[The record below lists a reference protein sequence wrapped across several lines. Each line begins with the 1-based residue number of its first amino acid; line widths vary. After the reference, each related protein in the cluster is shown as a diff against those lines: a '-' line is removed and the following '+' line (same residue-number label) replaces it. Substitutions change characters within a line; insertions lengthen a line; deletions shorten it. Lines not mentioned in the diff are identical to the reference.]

1 MGHSDQM
8 SFKRVGGIFLRHK
21 CPDVYMS
28 ERSKQGLQSKIAWER
43 REWGGGYEV
52 IFQPVQCDV
61 SSKYDISPLW
71 PLPTPA

>member
-43 REWGGGYEV
+43 REWGG
-52 IFQPVQCDV
+52 DM
-61 SSKYDISPLW
+61 K
-71 PLPTPA
+71 